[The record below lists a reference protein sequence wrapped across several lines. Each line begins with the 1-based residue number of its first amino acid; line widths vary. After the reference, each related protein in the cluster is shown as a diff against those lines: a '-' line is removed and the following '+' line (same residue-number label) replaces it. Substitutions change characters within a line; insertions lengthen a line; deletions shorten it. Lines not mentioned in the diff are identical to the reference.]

1 MRVFSLVT
9 YAGSREVI
17 VWPDEAGTNSLLMKS
32 PVGWVYR
39 CPLGVTTSID
49 RLILTVLGKIIG
61 LFGYDYSAR
70 YLVDILRREAGN
82 GRCKWGEEGLSGLAR
97 LVEKA
102 TSLAMSSPCGD

>member
-1 MRVFSLVT
+1 MAYLFWKKSDHEAQNASMRKFSLVT
-9 YAGSREVI
+9 YAGSREMI

-70 YLVDILRREAGN
+70 
-82 GRCKWGEEGLSGLAR
+82 
-97 LVEKA
+97 
-102 TSLAMSSPCGD
+102 